1 MPPSIELDLDQDGQ
15 VLGDARGFYFKQAY
29 DFVLCEV
36 LDVIVFVFF
45 LMVFFK
51 TRGCLLNESLSE

>member
-45 LMVFFK
+45 FNAFF
-51 TRGCLLNESLSE
+51 